1 MDKVRLDFP
10 GVFLSISLLFETVG
24 LSLSV
29 LGLLP
34 FLPVQ
39 KSLEKASTKIT
50 FYIYMEKI
58 IVANLKLKP
67 NQFGVDKLTDTH

>member
-1 MDKVRLDFP
+1 MEKKVGEIVFVASSSSSEMDKVRLDFP

-39 KSLEKASTKIT
+39 KSL
-50 FYIYMEKI
+50 
-58 IVANLKLKP
+58 
-67 NQFGVDKLTDTH
+67 